1 MNAKMDDGK
10 QTRRFIVSRK
20 KTIDLL
26 TPAEL
31 CGQDAR
37 KMSINA
43 KRSIEIRDR
52 LKNDDCTTKQ
62 VHFSTVVDKE
72 GTLGKEHAPEQL
84 SSDAMS
90 TCAINMKTVE
100 TLPHIDHYRNMTSV
114 VNVFSSRPTLDE
126 LREGT
131 HSLPCGAEKS
141 LSRKRSTLEIITGTM
156 HSKPAQKLGWIQGV
170 LIRCILCIFGV
181 ILYLRL
187 AWITA
192 HAGVALGLVIVFL
205 ASSVTILTSLSLCA
219 ISTNGEVKGGGVYFL
234 LSRSLGPEFGGSI
247 GLLFSFANAVAVAM
261 YIVGFGESVVEVM
274 KQSNALI
281 VDGYTNDIRI
291 ISLLTAVILLAIV
304 IMGVA
309 FETKAQLILLA
320 ILMISI
326 MNFFIGTFVP
336 KSEELQAKG
345 LQGYSWQTFTN
356 NLLPTFREETF
367 FSLFAVYFPAAT
379 GIMAGANISGDL
391 KEPHTAIPKGTI
403 LAILI
408 TSGIYCLCILATGF
422 TCLKEAS
429 GSVQDLRNGTISAC
443 EGHSNCTYGSMNY
456 FQIMEMQSLFPPIV
470 TAGIFAASLSSA
482 LSSMVSAPKIFQAL
496 CKDNLFPYIGYFG
509 KGYGRNNEPRPAYVL
524 TFLIACGVIVI
535 GDLNVI
541 APIISNFFLAS
552 YALIN
557 YACFDASHSQSPGF
571 RPAFKYYNKWL
582 SLCGAALCVS
592 VMVVS
597 NWWATLVT
605 LAVMLVLYVIL
616 LRRKPDVNWGS
627 SVQAHAYR
635 NALNAMLRLSQTEE
649 HVKNYRPQMLV
660 MTGEP
665 MMRPHLIDFA
675 SSITKDTSLL
685 ICAEVVVQQFPER
698 LVKALPDIQSRYSLW
713 LRSQKYRSFFHLVSA
728 KSMDDGARQLLQTCG
743 LGKLKPNIMLIGF
756 KHAWQFRPAEEV
768 CQYINIIDHAFAAN
782 FGVCVLRTNRVA
794 IPAPRKTPLN
804 IVTEEKHEE
813 EQHLIK
819 DGERKSGTGDYLQD
833 GSDDY
838 ANEHSPVNCD
848 NKQEQQ
854 PFQAIR
860 RISVIDHNSFFSR
873 IKKATIDVYWLFD
886 DGGLTLLLPHLLTL
900 PKSYLQGARMRVFT
914 IASSKEYLEQ
924 QETSMAALLSKFR
937 VNFSEVNVIP
947 KIINPNKE
955 SIDQFEQFV
964 QPLIGNLVTETELA
978 KEKIRTWRYI
988 RTREF
993 MLANSTNSALIVTTM
1008 PVPRKGACDYGLYM
1022 VWLDLLSRDLP
1033 TVLLVRGNQQSV
1045 LTFYS

>member
-1 MNAKMDDGK
+1 MNTKADVSK
-10 QTRRFIVSRK
+10 QTRRFVVSRK
-20 KTIDLL
+20 RTIDLL
-26 TPAEL
+26 TPIAL
-31 CGQDAR
+31 PGQDASKLSKNR
-37 KMSINA
+37 
-43 KRSIEIRDR
+43 KRSMDVKDR
-52 LKNDDCTTKQ
+52 LKNEEGTAKQ
-62 VHFSTVVDKE
+62 VHFSAAVNKQ
-72 GTLGKEHAPEQL
+72 GTHGKERSPEQP
-84 SSDAMS
+84 SSEAMS
-90 TCAINMKTVE
+90 NYAINMKTVE
-100 TLPHIDHYRNMTSV
+100 TLPHIDHYRNMMSV
-114 VNVFSSRPTLDE
+114 VNVFSSRPTMDE

-131 HSLPCGAEKS
+131 HSPPYGGEKG
-141 LSRKRSTLEIITGTM
+141 LSRKRSTLEIITGSIS
-156 HSKPAQKLGWIQGV
+156 SKPAQKLGWIQGV

-192 HAGVALGLVIVFL
+192 HAGVALSLLIVFI
-205 ASSVTILTSLSLCA
+205 ASSVTMLTSLSLCA
-219 ISTNGEVKGGGVYFL
+219 IATNGEVKGGGAYFL

-247 GLLFSFANAVAVAM
+247 GLLFSFANAVAVAL
-261 YIVGFGESVVEVM
+261 YVVGFGESVVEVM
-274 KQSNALI
+274 KKNSAQI

-291 ISLLTAVILLAIV
+291 ISLITAIILLAIV
-304 IMGVA
+304 IVGVV

-320 ILMISI
+320 ILSASI
-326 MNFFIGTFVP
+326 LNFFIGTFVP
-336 KSEELQAKG
+336 KSDELKAKG
-345 LQGYSWQTFTN
+345 LQGYSWQTFTK
-356 NLLPTFREETF
+356 NLMPTFHEETF

-391 KEPHTAIPKGTI
+391 KDPHTAIPKGTI

-429 GSVQDLRNGTISAC
+429 GSLQDLHNGTISAC
-443 EGHSNCTYGSMNY
+443 EVYHNCTYGSMNY
-456 FQIMEMQSLFPPIV
+456 FQIMEMQSFFPPLV

-509 KGYGRNNEPRPAYVL
+509 KGYGRNNEPRPAYIL
-524 TFLIACGVIVI
+524 TFLIACGVIAI
-535 GDLNVI
+535 GDLNLI

-557 YACFDASHSQSPGF
+557 YACFDASYSQSPGF

-582 SLCGAALCVS
+582 SLCGAALCVC

-597 NWWATLVT
+597 NWWASLVT
-605 LAVMLVLYVIL
+605 LAVILILYVIL

-627 SVQAHAYR
+627 SGQAHAYR
-635 NALNAMLRLSQTEE
+635 NALNAMLRLSHTEE

-665 MMRPHLIDFA
+665 MVRPHLIDFA

-685 ICAEVVVQQFPER
+685 ICAEILVQEFPER
-698 LVKALPDIQSRYSLW
+698 LIKTLPDIQTRYSLW
-713 LRSQKYRSFFHLVSA
+713 LRRQKYRSFFHLVST
-728 KSMDDGARQLLQTCG
+728 KSMDEGARQLLQTCG

-756 KHAWQFRPAEEV
+756 KHSWQFKPLEEIR
-768 CQYINIIDHAFAAN
+768 QYINIIDHAFAAN
-782 FGVCVLRTNRVA
+782 FGVCVLRTNKITSPVA
-794 IPAPRKTPLN
+794 KKIPLDP
-804 IVTEEKHEE
+804 VTEEKQEE
-813 EQHLIK
+813 EQQLIK
-819 DGERKSGTGDYLQD
+819 NVGDKIEADNLEDNIQEKP
-833 GSDDY
+833 DY
-838 ANEHSPVNCD
+838 DANGRD
-848 NKQEQQ
+848 EQT
-854 PFQAIR
+854 FQAIR
-860 RISVIDHNSFFSR
+860 RISVIESGTFFSR

-900 PKSYLQGARMRVFT
+900 PKSYLQGARIRVFT
-914 IASSKEYLEQ
+914 IAKSTEQLGQ

-947 KIINPNKE
+947 KIINPTKE
-955 SIDQFEQFV
+955 SIDEFEQFV
-964 QPLIGNLVTETELA
+964 KPFVGNLVTETELA
-978 KEKIRTWRYI
+978 TEKIRTWRYI

-993 MLANSTNSALIVTTM
+993 MLANSTSSALIVITM

-1022 VWLDLLSRDLP
+1022 VWLDLLSRDFP